1 MSPTTQQPRAARDKR
16 APIFGRVLVG
26 IDDTPESLEAAR
38 QAATLATGPVTL
50 LSAYDLTAT
59 VVGAGMAPAPP
70 LHLDEK
76 PIRDRAE
83 AALEDARQEIAPIG
97 PRLKIARGRPWEAL
111 LDEIAAEHFPL
122 VTVGSHDAGRAKGIL
137 IGSTATEL
145 IHKAPCSVLVARK
158 PLKGEF
164 PGLIVAGVDGSK
176 EAAVADAVAE
186 ALAERFDARVDRHEN
201 VPDPVNALVEAG
213 MEADLLV
220 VGSRGLHGVK
230 ALGSVSER
238 VAHKARCSVLV
249 VR

>member
-1 MSPTTQQPRAARDKR
+1 MSSTTQQPLAARDAR
-16 APIFGRVLVG
+16 ASIFGRVLVG

-38 QAATLATGPVTL
+38 QAAALATGPVTL
-50 LSAYDLTAT
+50 LSAYDLTET
-59 VVGAGMAPAPP
+59 VVGAGMALAPP

-83 AALEDARQEIAPIG
+83 AALEDARKEIAPTE
-97 PRLKIARGRPWEAL
+97 PSLTIAKGRPWEAL
-111 LDEIAAEHFPL
+111 LDEIAAEHVSL
-122 VTVGSHDAGRAKGIL
+122 VAVGSHDPGRAKGIL

-158 PLKGEF
+158 PLKGQF
-164 PGLIVAGVDGSK
+164 PGLIVAGVDGSN

-186 ALAERFDARVDRHEN
+186 GLAERFDARVERHEN

-220 VGSRGLHGVK
+220 VGSRGLKGIK

-238 VAHKARCSVLV
+238 VSHRAACSVLV